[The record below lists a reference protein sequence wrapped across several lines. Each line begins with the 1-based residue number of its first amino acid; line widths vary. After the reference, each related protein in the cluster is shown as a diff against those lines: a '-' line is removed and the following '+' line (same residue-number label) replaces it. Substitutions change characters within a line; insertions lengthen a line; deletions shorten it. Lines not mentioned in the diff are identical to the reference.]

1 MFTSPIVGER
11 YLVLKHTILI
21 LFLFFFTGV
30 VLVVVSD
37 DCTFHSLMLKV
48 LPALAMGKKNPQ
60 KQLKTDSTFMIL
72 TTVFIMIQ
80 AKFCCSYLIN

>member
-48 LPALAMGKKNPQ
+48 LPALAMGKK
-60 KQLKTDSTFMIL
+60 KTFMIL
-72 TTVFIMIQ
+72 TTVFIVTQ
-80 AKFCCSYLIN
+80 AKFCYSYLINSNMLLSST